1 MQNKESIL
9 NIQKMERTFLVKQS
23 LVIYSLCSCIDMNLL
38 KKVADDLLKYETIE
52 IWRLLR
58 LTGRKAFVNG
68 SHCSKLQSIERAS
81 EKQPFTFNLGLRII
95 SINNLQLWGMARKR
109 NGRCSKVGIEKFKML
124 ISLEKTMMEHNFK
137 HI

>member
-9 NIQKMERTFLVKQS
+9 NIQKMARTFLVKQS

-81 EKQPFTFNLGLRII
+81 EKQSFTFNLGLRII
-95 SINNLQLWGMARKR
+95 SINNLQLWG
-109 NGRCSKVGIEKFKML
+109 NGAKKKWALLKGW
-124 ISLEKTMMEHNFK
+124 H
-137 HI
+137 